1 MTNTKDAGSWS
12 KLLHAALEI
21 PLLYENVF
29 GKSETKTV
37 YVEYA
42 LTITV
47 KDAITKK
54 SVVGATVTVDT
65 TEKATDETGAA
76 IFETLSPGT
85 YTVEVKHSSYLSK
98 SFSVTV
104 TEAGA
109 VREVTLIPLWGV
121 GLGVVGGGIALTVA
135 ITKVLKWW

>member
-1 MTNTKDAGSWS
+1 MLAET
-12 KLLHAALEI
+12 LPI
-21 PLLYENVF
+21 LYENVYAI
-29 GKSETKTV
+29 SPEKTI
-37 YVEYA
+37 YVVAA
-42 LTITV
+42 LTVAV

-54 SVVGATVTVDT
+54 PIVGATVTVDT

-76 IFETLSPGT
+76 IFDALAPGT

-104 TEAGA
+104 TEAGEL
-109 VREVTLIPLWGV
+109 REVTLIPLWSV
-121 GLGVVGGGIALTVA
+121 GLGVVGGGIALTVV

>member
-1 MTNTKDAGSWS
+1 
-12 KLLHAALEI
+12 LLAETLPI
-21 PLLYENVF
+21 LYENVYAV
-29 GKSETKTV
+29 SPEKTIYAV
-37 YVEYA
+37 AA
-42 LTITV
+42 LTVTV

-54 SVVGATVTVDT
+54 PVVGATVTADT
-65 TEKATDETGAA
+65 TVKATNETGVA
-76 IFETLSPGT
+76 IFETLPPGT

-104 TEAGA
+104 TEAGEL
-109 VREVTLIPLWGV
+109 REVTLIPLWTI

>member
-1 MTNTKDAGSWS
+1 MPV
-12 KLLHAALEI
+12 ALEF

-29 GKSETKTV
+29 GVSTTKTV
-37 YVEYA
+37 YVAYA

-47 KDAITKK
+47 KDAVTKK
-54 SVVGATVTVDT
+54 PVVGATVTVDT
-65 TEKATDETGAA
+65 TEKATNETGAA
-76 IFETLSPGT
+76 IFETLAPGT

-104 TEAGA
+104 TEAGEL
-109 VREVTLIPLWGV
+109 REVTLIPLWSI

-135 ITKVLKWW
+135 ITKALKWW